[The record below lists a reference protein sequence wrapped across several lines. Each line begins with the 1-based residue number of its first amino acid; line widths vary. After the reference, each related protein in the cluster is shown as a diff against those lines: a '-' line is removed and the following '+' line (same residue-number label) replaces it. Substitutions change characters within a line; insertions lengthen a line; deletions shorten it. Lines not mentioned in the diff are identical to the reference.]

1 MEMRI
6 KALKRY
12 NKVKPLIVLGLCL
25 GLSTLIGCNGHKSN
39 TQTATEMYSQQIVG
53 KWQAD
58 EMDNGVICVVTF
70 HADKRLSQYF
80 RAPEGRDK
88 VRPGSWEIKD
98 DTLFVTDQTGTTP
111 LIIEGIQDSTLALRS
126 LDSFAVRF
134 HRPRVDSIGV
144 QP

>member
-1 MEMRI
+1 MKTVFCEIYHR
-6 KALKRY
+6 
-12 NKVKPLIVLGLCL
+12 VKPLAVLSVCL
-25 GLSTLIGCNGHKSN
+25 GGSILIGCKGQKSG
-39 TQTATEMYSQQIVG
+39 TQTEAEIHAQEIVG

-58 EMDNGVICVVTF
+58 EINNGVICVVTF

-88 VRPGSWEIKD
+88 VRPGSWEIKE
-98 DTLFVTDQTGTTP
+98 DTLFVTDQTGTTA
-111 LIIEGIQDSTLALRS
+111 LIIEEIQDSTLALRS